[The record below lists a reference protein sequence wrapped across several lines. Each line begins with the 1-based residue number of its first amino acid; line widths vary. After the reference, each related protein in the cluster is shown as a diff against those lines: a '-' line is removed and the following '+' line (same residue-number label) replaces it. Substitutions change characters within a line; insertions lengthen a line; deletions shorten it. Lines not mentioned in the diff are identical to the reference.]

1 MVQQAVIW
9 IPIVAGS
16 AGQPG
21 GGGFGGSV
29 QLPATDT
36 PHADVKWSLQQAGEV
51 LPSGGVQFFSPHGTL
66 PAGGGGVVG
75 PASGALL
82 FVGFFVVSVPPESL
96 PHAIGESPANNTA
109 TASPRLTIA
118 MFIASNPSL

>member
-51 LPSGGVQFFSPHGTL
+51 LPTGGVQFFSPHGTL
-66 PAGGGGVVG
+66 PAGAPPLPSSVIVVFPPLPLPLPPVPSGVV
-75 PASGALL
+75 PLS
-82 FVGFFVVSVPPESL
+82 PPQ
-96 PHAIGESPANNTA
+96 PV
-109 TASPRLTIA
+109 
-118 MFIASNPSL
+118 